1 MKKWEIISVELSPVI
16 WLAMC
21 IAYAILYFAQY
32 LPFKTNNIME
42 EVLTIAGKDI
52 DDKIVDV
59 RTGCVY
65 THEEYIELIK
75 ALIDE

>member
-1 MKKWEIISVELSPVI
+1 
-16 WLAMC
+16 
-21 IAYAILYFAQY
+21 
-32 LPFKTNNIME
+32 ME
-42 EVLTIAGKDI
+42 EVLTIAGKEI

-59 RTGCVY
+59 RTGCAY